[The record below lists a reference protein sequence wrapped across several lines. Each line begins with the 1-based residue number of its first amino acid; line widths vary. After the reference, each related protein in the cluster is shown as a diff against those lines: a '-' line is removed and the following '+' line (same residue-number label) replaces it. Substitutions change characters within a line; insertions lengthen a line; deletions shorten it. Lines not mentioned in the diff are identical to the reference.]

1 MITSLVFLYPS
12 MFSLTSNY
20 ELGYLRSIKMEVQAT
35 ILQLL
40 FFASILLFSSCESA
54 TPEVSFSSFHCQ
66 FIFKKSYLYFRF
78 VALQIKDT
86 VNVEMSH
93 KDFKLMFSPTWNL
106 KSDVLQF
113 TPRQLLKLNSMKNSV
128 LSHYQSYFHQ
138 IVMPKTS

>member
-40 FFASILLFSSCESA
+40 LCASILLFSSCESA
-54 TPEVSFSSFHCQ
+54 TPEVSFSYFH
-66 FIFKKSYLYFRF
+66 FLFMFKKSYFYFRF
-78 VALQIKDT
+78 VALQIKDI

-93 KDFKLMFSPTWNL
+93 KDFKLMFSPTSNL
-106 KSDVLQF
+106 KSDVLLHISQ
-113 TPRQLLKLNSMKNSV
+113 QLLKWLQPG
-128 LSHYQSYFHQ
+128 HYQSCFRL
-138 IVMPKTS
+138 IVLAKTRLLGSI

>member
-1 MITSLVFLYPS
+1 

-40 FFASILLFSSCESA
+40 LCASILLFSTCKSA
-54 TPEVSFSSFHCQ
+54 TPPEVSLLSLHCQ
-66 FIFKKSYLYFRF
+66 FIFKKSYFYFRF

-106 KSDVLQF
+106 MSDVLQF
-113 TPRQLLKLNSMKNSV
+113 TPRQLLKLTSMKNSL

>member
-1 MITSLVFLYPS
+1 

-40 FFASILLFSSCESA
+40 LCASIFLFSTCESA
-54 TPEVSFSSFHCQ
+54 TPPEVSLLSFHCQ

-93 KDFKLMFSPTWNL
+93 KDFKLTFSPTSNL
-106 KSDVLQF
+106 KSDVLLHISQ
-113 TPRQLLKLNSMKNSV
+113 QLLKWLQ
-128 LSHYQSYFHQ
+128 LGHYQSCFRL
-138 IVMPKTS
+138 IVLAKTRLVGSI

>member
-1 MITSLVFLYPS
+1 

-40 FFASILLFSSCESA
+40 FCASILLFSTCKSA
-54 TPEVSFSSFHCQ
+54 TPPEVSLLSFHCQ
-66 FIFKKSYLYFRF
+66 FIFKKSYFYFRF

-106 KSDVLQF
+106 MSDVLQF
-113 TPRQLLKLNSMKNSV
+113 TPQPLLKLTK
-128 LSHYQSYFHQ
+128 LCHYQSFFRP
-138 IVMPKTS
+138 IVMPKTSLVVLTWLGTKV